1 MRTHPDHLRQG
12 VGAAILEHIVAK
24 LARAAFAG

>member
-12 VGAAILEHIVAK
+12 VGAAILEHIIS
-24 LARAAFAG
+24 ARAAFAG